1 MLALSVFGL
10 VASAL
15 IGTVAAAP
23 VDSAAPAVEMEASL
37 ARREVVRFQGCDA
50 NNYGTCTTFLP
61 EENRCSSLLG
71 LVRKLSSVKVL
82 TPNFQCFIWDK
93 ADCTGNR
100 GGPIRIDNPHPNL
113 GDYNWNDKA
122 VAFAC
127 YRL

>member
-23 VDSAAPAVEMEASL
+23 VDSAAPAAEMEASL

-61 EENRCSSLLG
+61 EENRCCKS
-71 LVRKLSSVKVL
+71 
-82 TPNFQCFIWDK
+82 
-93 ADCTGNR
+93 
-100 GGPIRIDNPHPNL
+100 PHPPGPSSFVL
-113 GDYNWNDKA
+113 
-122 VAFAC
+122 VALFKV
-127 YRL
+127 YMVPSLNTRPPYS